1 MRYILQKYNGLKT
14 RFDCPKC
21 NGKKTF
27 TRYIDTETND
37 YLSDHVGRCNKIDKC
52 GYHFKPPL
60 LTKCYLVKFDSYTDY
75 NVKSFKILFSNN
87 TYYLPKSQV
96 YEIITN
102 GFYVSEWYLTK
113 GNSIKKPDYIL
124 NDYRLYND
132 NKKNV
137 NFIHSELK
145 ENPPKPMFT
154 LSIEQLDATLTDYDN
169 NNFALIL
176 LKLFGYNE
184 TVKLLTLYEIGTSK
198 KWNGANIFWQIDAN
212 GIVRT
217 GKIMLYNIE
226 TNKRVKQPYDHI
238 SWVHKDILKDSHEL
252 RQCFFGEHLIN
263 QFKSKPIAIVESE
276 KSAIICTYFLPEF
289 IWLSAGNINGLTFE
303 KFKVLKGRKVV
314 LFPDLNKGF
323 EIWQNKANEFKNIA
337 EVSISDYLQRI
348 ATPEQKA
355 NGLDLADYLIE
366 TITKNVGHVDNVA

>member
-1 MRYILQKYNGLKT
+1 MRYTLQKYNGSKT

-37 YLSDHVGRCNKIDKC
+37 YLSDHVGRCNKLDKC
-52 GYHFKPPL
+52 EYHFKP
-60 LTKCYLVKFDSYTDY
+60 KQFFADNKDYT
-75 NVKSFKILFSNN
+75 
-87 TYYLPKSQV
+87 QV
-96 YEIITN
+96 Y
-102 GFYVSEWYLTK
+102 K
-113 GNSIKKPDYIL
+113 PQQKKIAP
-124 NDYRLYND
+124 
-132 NKKNV
+132 
-137 NFIHSELK
+137 
-145 ENPPKPMFT
+145 PPKPMFT
-154 LSIEQLDATLTDYDN
+154 IPIEQLDATLTQYDS

-176 LKLFGYNE
+176 LKLFDYNE
-184 TVKLLTLYEIGTSK
+184 AVKLLTLYEIGTSK
-198 KWNGANIFWQIDAN
+198 KWDGANIFWQIDAN

-238 SWVHKDILKDSHEL
+238 SWVHKDILTDSHEL

-263 QFKSKPIAIVESE
+263 QFKTKTIAIVESE

-289 IWLSAGNINGLTFE
+289 VWLAAGNINGLSIE
-303 KFKVLKGRKVV
+303 KFKVLNGRKVV
-314 LFPDLNKGF
+314 LFPDLGKAND
-323 EIWQNKANEFKNIA
+323 IWQQKANEFKNIA

-348 ATPEQKA
+348 ATKEQQS

>member
-1 MRYILQKYNGLKT
+1 MRYTLQKYNGSKT

-37 YLSDHVGRCNKIDKC
+37 YLSDHVGRCNKLDKC
-52 GYHFKPPL
+52 EYHFKP
-60 LTKCYLVKFDSYTDY
+60 KQFFADNKDYT
-75 NVKSFKILFSNN
+75 
-87 TYYLPKSQV
+87 QV
-96 YEIITN
+96 Y
-102 GFYVSEWYLTK
+102 K
-113 GNSIKKPDYIL
+113 PQQKKIAP
-124 NDYRLYND
+124 
-132 NKKNV
+132 
-137 NFIHSELK
+137 
-145 ENPPKPMFT
+145 PPKPMFT
-154 LSIEQLDATLTDYDN
+154 IPIEQLDATLTQYDS

-176 LKLFGYNE
+176 LKLFDYNE
-184 TVKLLTLYEIGTSK
+184 AVKLLTLYEIGTSK
-198 KWNGANIFWQIDAN
+198 KWDGANIFWQIDAK

-238 SWVHKDILKDSHEL
+238 SWVHKDILTDSHEL

-263 QFKSKPIAIVESE
+263 QFKTKTIAIVESE

-289 IWLSAGNINGLTFE
+289 VWLAAGNINGLSIE
-303 KFKVLKGRKVV
+303 KFKVLNGRKVV
-314 LFPDLNKGF
+314 LFPDLGKAND
-323 EIWQNKANEFKNIA
+323 IWQQKANEFKNIA

-348 ATPEQKA
+348 ATKEQQS